1 MAVNAFP
8 INPELSAVAIGWK
21 NPDVTLIADRV
32 LPRIQKGG
40 KLFNYTRYTQADAY
54 TVPNT
59 RVGRKSRPTE
69 LDFSGALIPATCV
82 DWGLDALVPVDE
94 IMAWEAM
101 PKPASGG
108 PVSPEAKNVELLT
121 SLIELDREVR
131 VANLVFNTASYAA
144 GQTATLSGTSQWSD
158 FANSNPLSAIM
169 AALDVPVMRP
179 NKMVVGQ
186 ATWTQLRQHPRVIQA
201 VFGTA
206 QTGGVVSRQ
215 ALADVLEISEILV
228 GAGFVNTARIGQTP
242 TLSRVWGKHCS
253 LIYVSENAAAA
264 DQPSYGFTGEFGNRI
279 AGAMDEM
286 VNGLRGSRRVRVGET
301 LTEIISAPETGY
313 YFQNAV
319 A

>member
-21 NPDVTLIADRV
+21 NPDYTLIADMV

-40 KLFNYTRYTQADAY
+40 KLFNYTRYSQADAY

-59 RVGRKSRPTE
+59 RVGRKSQPTE
-69 LDFSGALIPATCV
+69 LDFSGQLIAAACV
-82 DWGLDALVPVDE
+82 DWGLDSLVPNDE

-101 PKPASGG
+101 PKPATGG
-108 PVSPEAKNVELLT
+108 PVSPEAKTVELLT
-121 SLIELDREVR
+121 SLVELDREVR
-131 VANLVFNTASYAA
+131 VAGLVFNSANYSGSNTV
-144 GQTATLSGTSQWSD
+144 TLSGTSQWSD
-158 FANSNPLSAIM
+158 FTNSNPLSAIM
-169 AALDVPVMRP
+169 TALDAPVMRP
-179 NKMVVGQ
+179 NTMVLGQ
-186 ATWTQLRQHPRVIQA
+186 AVWTQLRQHPRVIQA

-215 ALADVLEISEILV
+215 ALADVLEIKQILV

-242 TLSRVWGKHCS
+242 TMSRVWGKHCS
-253 LIYVSENAAAA
+253 LLYVSENAAAN
-264 DQPSYGFTGEFGNRI
+264 DQPTYGFTGQFGNRI
-279 AGAMDEM
+279 AGTLDEPK
-286 VNGLRGSRRVRVGET
+286 VGLRGSRRVRSGET
-301 LTEIISAPETGY
+301 LIEVISAPETGY